1 MEQQQWRRFGGTSL
15 SEPVAEEVNKTL
27 IAERKAGHTIQVCL
41 GTDSQVK
48 GAVIEFATV
57 IVFVRKGK
65 GAFLF
70 LRKELLHRKMS
81 IRERMLMEVDKTV
94 QLTLQLSAVFNKH
107 SIAPELH
114 VDINTDA
121 AYKSNAALSEAMG
134 YVSGMGWICRAK
146 PFAFASSSCANKIVQ

>member
-1 MEQQQWRRFGGTSL
+1 MKQEQWRRFGGTFLTGS
-15 SEPVAEEVNKTL
+15 VAEEVNKAL
-27 IAERKAGHTIQVCL
+27 IAERKAGHTLQVCL

-57 IVFVRKGK
+57 IVFVRKGR

-70 LRKELLHRKMS
+70 LRKEILRQKMS
-81 IRERMLMEVDKTV
+81 IRERMLLEVDKTV
-94 QLTLQLSAVFNKH
+94 QLTLQLSAVFNTH
-107 SIAPELH
+107 GIAPELH

-134 YVSGMGWICRAK
+134 YVSGMGWICKAK
-146 PFAFASSSCANKIVQ
+146 PYAFASSSCANKIVQ

>member
-1 MEQQQWRRFGGTSL
+1 MEQQQWQRFGGASL
-15 SEPVAEEVNKTL
+15 NEPIAEEVNNAL
-27 IAERKAGHTIQVCL
+27 LAEWNAGNTIQVCL

-48 GAVIEFATV
+48 GTVIEFATV

-70 LRKELLHRKMS
+70 LQKTMHRRQIS

-94 QLTLQLSAVFNKH
+94 QLTLQLSAVFDKH
-107 SIAPELH
+107 GIAPELH

-134 YVSGMGWICRAK
+134 YVSGMGWTCKAK
-146 PFAFASSSCANKIVQ
+146 PHAFASSSCANKIVQ

>member
-1 MEQQQWRRFGGTSL
+1 MEQEQWQRFGETSL
-15 SEPVAEEVNKTL
+15 TGPIAEEVHNTL
-27 IAERKAGHTIQVCL
+27 LAEWEAGNAIQVCL

-70 LRKELLHRKMS
+70 LQRSMLRRQMS

-94 QLTLQLSAVFNKH
+94 QLGLQLSTVLEKH
-107 SIAPELH
+107 GIIPELH
-114 VDINTDA
+114 IDINSA
-121 AYKSNAALSEAMG
+121 PAYKSNVAFSAAIG
-134 YVSGMGWICRAK
+134 YISGMGWICKAK
-146 PFAFASSSCANKIVQ
+146 PYAFASSSCANKIVQ

>member
-1 MEQQQWRRFGGTSL
+1 MEQQQWRRFGGTFL
-15 SEPVAEEVNKTL
+15 SEPLAEEVNKAL

-70 LRKELLHRKMS
+70 LRKELLHRKMG

-94 QLTLQLSAVFNKH
+94 QLTLQLSAVFDKH

-134 YVSGMGWICRAK
+134 YVSGMGWICKAK
-146 PFAFASSSCANKIVQ
+146 PHAFASSSCANKIVQ